1 VAGQRFDV
9 VLNLAHTSPE
19 EIAQLVDLV
28 ADGGSFVSIT
38 TPPDARTTPA
48 GRGVRAVQA
57 FVRSDADQLAELV
70 ARVDSGAL
78 AIEVAERLPL
88 SALAAVHARYGVQ
101 LADLV
106 ELIARVDDGPRGAR
120 ATELAERLRA
130 DLATVDAGRL
140 AGKTVMTP

>member
-1 VAGQRFDV
+1 
-9 VLNLAHTSPE
+9 
-19 EIAQLVDLV
+19 
-28 ADGGSFVSIT
+28 
-38 TPPDARTTPA
+38 
-48 GRGVRAVQA
+48 VRAVQA

-88 SALAAVHARYGVQ
+88 SDLAAVHARYGVQ